1 MISRLRRT
9 VVVAALLAGLATA
22 SVAFAQSSASFDL
35 GWNVLG
41 GGGGTESESAGFAVD
56 STIGQP
62 IAGTS
67 ASGAFQIDSGFWA
80 GAAGGVGPTPTVG
93 PTSTPVATD
102 TPVPAIDTPTPTA
115 GPPTVTPTPGGLFG
129 DADCNGTVNAID
141 AAFVLQFGAGL
152 LGDIPCA
159 DLADANDDGAVTAI
173 DAALILQ
180 FVAGFLGSLPP

>member
-1 MISRLRRT
+1 MSRLRRT
-9 VVVAALLAGLATA
+9 VFAAALLAGLATA
-22 SVAFAQSSASFDL
+22 GVAFAQSSANFDL

-41 GGGGTESESAGFAVD
+41 GGGGTESESASFAVG

-62 IAGTS
+62 VAGTS
-67 ASGAFQIDSGFWA
+67 ASAVYQLDAGFWA
-80 GAAGGVGPTPTVG
+80 GAAGGVAATPTPGPTH
-93 PTSTPVATD
+93 
-102 TPVPAIDTPTPTA
+102 TPVPATDTPTPTT
-115 GPPTVTPTPGGLFG
+115 GPPTVTPTPGGLSG

-159 DLADANDDGAVTAI
+159 NLADANDDGTVTAI

-180 FVAGFLGSLPP
+180 FVAGFVGTLPP